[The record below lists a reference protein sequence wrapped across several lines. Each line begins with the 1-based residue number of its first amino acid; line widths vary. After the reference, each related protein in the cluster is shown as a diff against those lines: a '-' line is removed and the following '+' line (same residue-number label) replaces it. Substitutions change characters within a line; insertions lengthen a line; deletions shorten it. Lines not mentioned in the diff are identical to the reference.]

1 MAMTVLR
8 VGPAA
13 PAEGVALRGRRRM
26 SESDTSHQ
34 VTRSVVSE
42 INTLILF
49 RLKDWYPGNNA
60 RSIVVK

>member
-13 PAEGVALRGRRRM
+13 PAEGVARRGRRRT

-42 INTLILF
+42 INILILF
-49 RLKDWYPGNNA
+49 RWNDWYPGNNA